1 MRNARHRAV
10 QRCCRQ
16 QRTRYLAPL
25 VNHPPNLML
34 ARILTSNTLPTLLF
48 ECAVQGTK
56 PHNAIVGSSELV
68 NHPPNLMLAYI
79 LTSNTLPATPLFEC
93 TVQGTELLNA
103 VVGSIERA
111 ILRLFAQARACA
123 PCLLLIDQ
131 VLIIPILKCV
141 AVCCSVLLCVAV
153 CCSKRACSR
162 RLACARHACY

>member
-1 MRNARHRAV
+1 
-10 QRCCRQ
+10 
-16 QRTRYLAPL
+16 
-25 VNHPPNLML
+25 ML

-79 LTSNTLPATPLFEC
+79 LTCSTQPTTPLFEC